1 MVTKWNLGNYR
12 VLYHLFINFILALIS
27 MNIRILSGILFLIAS
42 IITLPL
48 VLLFITLII
57 PIFFFITAIMMFAR
71 RSKLET
77 VPAYGSTYD
86 YPLIIIK
93 EMIMMIDI
101 IMKKNLLNIM
111 MKKST

>member
-57 PIFFFITAIMMFAR
+57 PIFFITAIMMFAR